1 MFVLNEFSLF
11 FHNCSIMT
19 PATKKNI
26 TNRIEEWSQGLSPP
40 PKKQRTLTKTLAAD
54 KAADSVSG
62 ADSTLV
68 KSATKSTSCA
78 AVSTSASHV
87 LKKPVPAKRQAQE
100 LEPASDVDDEVP
112 STAFGGLDED
122 EDDTVEQSAAA
133 SSPIRASA
141 AAHMS
146 KVSVYTSSRPSVTY
160 CHMVL

>member
-11 FHNCSIMT
+11 FHNRSITT

-26 TNRIEEWSQGLSPP
+26 TNRIEEWAQGLSPP
-40 PKKQRTLTKTLAAD
+40 PKKQRTSTRTLAAD
-54 KAADSVSG
+54 ATSG
-62 ADSTLV
+62 VDTSHTTLV
-68 KSATKSTSCA
+68 KRSTKSTSCA
-78 AVSTSASHV
+78 VVSASATHV

-100 LEPASDVDDEVP
+100 LQPTSDVDDEVP
-112 STAFGGLDED
+112 NTVFGGLDED

-133 SSPIRASA
+133 SSPVRASA

-146 KVSVYTSSRPSVTY
+146 KVSVYTSSRQSVTN